1 MNKSQRRQIER
12 EFYNYKNN
20 KQMAAEYVASHA
32 LDGFAV
38 DYSRERVQTSYNNG
52 TENKIIGAICKEET
66 AYKWCVV
73 FQKTMD
79 KFRWE
84 LKYDLISKRYIEKQ
98 SPNRTC
104 YEIRIGRRT
113 YDYWVDE
120 ILVSAFLWA
129 DYFGLL

>member
-38 DYSRERVQTSYNNG
+38 DYSRDRVQTSYNNG

-84 LKYDLISKRYIEKQ
+84 QKDILMIKKYIERKNMRQICCELSLPDSTYFYWQ
-98 SPNRTC
+98 S
-104 YEIRIGRRT
+104 EIIYT
-113 YDYWVDE
+113 AYK
-120 ILVSAFLWA
+120 WA
-129 DYFGLL
+129 KELGII

>member
-38 DYSRERVQTSYNNG
+38 DYSRDRVQTSYNNG

-84 LKYDLISKRYIEKQ
+84 QKDILMRKKFIDKKSWISICSEIGIE
-98 SPNRTC
+98 
-104 YEIRIGRRT
+104 RRT
-113 YDYWVDE
+113 YFYWLEE
-120 ILVSAFLWA
+120 ILFTAYLWA
-129 DYFGLL
+129 DYFNLF

>member
-38 DYSRERVQTSYNNG
+38 DYSRDRVQTSYNNG

-84 LKYDLISKRYIEKQ
+84 QKDILMRKKFIDKKSWISICSEIGIE
-98 SPNRTC
+98 
-104 YEIRIGRRT
+104 RRT
-113 YDYWVDE
+113 YFYWLE
-120 ILVSAFLWA
+120 GILFTAYLWA
-129 DYFGLL
+129 DYFNLF

>member
-1 MNKSQRRQIER
+1 
-12 EFYNYKNN
+12 
-20 KQMAAEYVASHA
+20 MAAEYVASHA

-84 LKYDLISKRYIEKQ
+84 QKDILMRKKFIDKKSWISICSEIGIE
-98 SPNRTC
+98 
-104 YEIRIGRRT
+104 RRT
-113 YDYWVDE
+113 YFYWLEE
-120 ILVSAFLWA
+120 ILFTAYLWA
-129 DYFGLL
+129 DYFNLF